1 MADIPVGDEK
11 REPADAALAVPQLGE
26 TRLPAAFDE
35 RRAFLVGDLETS
47 ARDYRQESRAS
58 EAALPLRCASLG
70 RSCVEDE
77 QKRGS
82 ERAI

>member
-47 ARDYRQESRAS
+47 ARDYDKNHARASRAS
-58 EAALPLRCASLG
+58 VAMRESRTLVRRGRAEAW
-70 RSCVEDE
+70 V
-77 QKRGS
+77 